1 MLVTCHTVVPQAITR
16 HKDQPDVLEQ
26 GIGCTAVVCLRAPE
40 HAEKLAEMGIIPII
54 AQAMKQHPMAVGV
67 QRQSC
72 LAVRNLV
79 SRKKELIDQ
88 MLASSVELFLEEAY
102 NKFPKCKDVA
112 YAAMRDM
119 GLL

>member
-54 AQAMKQHPMAVGV
+54 AQVNPAMAGHSAHDAYIPL
-67 QRQSC
+67 C
-72 LAVRNLV
+72 LFGAGHEAAPHG
-79 SRKKELIDQ
+79 SW
-88 MLASSVELFLEEAY
+88 SSATVLPGGSQPSEQEERV
-102 NKFPKCKDVA
+102 N
-112 YAAMRDM
+112 
-119 GLL
+119 